1 MPLMGGALFCLSR
14 EPGGTRSNI
23 AVSVCVWV
31 ILCRQLSRADED
43 QCMECQ
49 AEHENEGLLL
59 EDIGRLLGDVRA
71 SARFAMQAA
80 LTWLILALTPLRHLL
95 SSHMSARATVAFGW
109 LWQCREDFQ
118 VVYLKAVLFGS
129 LFRTLAMIS

>member
-1 MPLMGGALFCLSR
+1 
-14 EPGGTRSNI
+14 
-23 AVSVCVWV
+23 VSVGVWV

-80 LTWLILALTPLRHLL
+80 LTWLTLALTPLRHLL
-95 SSHMSARATVAFGW
+95 SSHIRACARELQRWHLAGSGSAERTSRWCTSRRCCLAASSG
-109 LWQCREDFQ
+109 LCHDFLSFQ
-118 VVYLKAVLFGS
+118 AS
-129 LFRTLAMIS
+129 S